1 MQVLHIIT
9 GLNKGGAETLLCN
22 LCEYDNQSKHTIIS
36 LSDIKALEL
45 SFSELNNINVFS
57 LNFPDGKIKI
67 SGIYKLY
74 RLIKRINPDIVQ
86 TWMIHADFIGGIAA
100 RLAGIKNIFWGV
112 HHTVLF
118 HGSIKWST
126 IFILKFNALLSH
138 FIPKKIVYCA
148 EKSRSAQESIGFKKS
163 IGIVIQNGYNVQK
176 FTKNTDLS
184 SSFRE
189 ELKISDDTFVIGH
202 VSRYDPLKDQNTLIE
217 ALDILKKNRL
227 DFTAVLIGKN
237 LDSDNNDL
245 IRMIEEK
252 ELSGHIHLL
261 GERDDIPIVMN
272 AIDLFVLSSISEA
285 FPNVLNEAMACGTP
299 CVTTNV
305 GDAALIVKNTGWIVP
320 PKNPKLI
327 SNAIIDAEN
336 EFRSRNHLWLIR
348 KDECHKRINENFS
361 LQKMIEK
368 YKKLW
373 SNNL

>member
-1 MQVLHIIT
+1 MHVLHIIT
-9 GLNKGGAETLLCN
+9 GLNKGGAETLLFN
-22 LCEYDNQSKHTIIS
+22 FCEYDNQSKHTIIS
-36 LSDIKALEL
+36 LLEIEAFES
-45 SFSELNNINVFS
+45 SFPKLNNINIFS

-100 RLAGIKNIFWGV
+100 RLAGIRNIFWGV
-112 HHTVLF
+112 HHTQLF

-126 IFILKFNALLSH
+126 IAILKFNALLSH

-148 EKSRSAQESIGFKKS
+148 EKSRSSQESIGFKKS
-163 IGIVIQNGYNVQK
+163 KGVVIQNGYDVQK
-176 FTKNTDLS
+176 FSKNNDLGN
-184 SSFRE
+184 SFRE
-189 ELKISDDTFVIGH
+189 ELKIEDDAFVIGH
-202 VSRYDPLKDQNTLIE
+202 VSRHDPLKDQNTLIE
-217 ALDILKKNRL
+217 ALDILKKYHLN
-227 DFTAVLIGKN
+227 FTAVLIGKN
-237 LDSDNNDL
+237 LDNDNNDL
-245 IRMIEEK
+245 VRKIEEK
-252 ELSGHIHLL
+252 ELSGYIHLL
-261 GERDDIPIVMN
+261 GVRDDIPAVMN

-285 FPNVLNEAMACGTP
+285 FPNVLNEAMACGIP

-320 PKNPKLI
+320 PKNPKLM
-327 SNAIIDAEN
+327 SNAIIDAET
-336 EFRSRNHLWLIR
+336 EFRSMNSSWHER

-361 LQKMIEK
+361 IQKMTEK